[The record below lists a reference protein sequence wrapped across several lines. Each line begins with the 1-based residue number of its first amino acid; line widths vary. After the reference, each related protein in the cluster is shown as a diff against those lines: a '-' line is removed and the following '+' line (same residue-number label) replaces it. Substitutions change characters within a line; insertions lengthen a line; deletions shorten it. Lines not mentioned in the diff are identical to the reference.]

1 MTIRRAII
9 IENDLPTPIFA
20 HRIYES
26 KVKYIKRALAIK
38 IEFITS
44 ESEEVF
50 KILVNSQWKDVIETK
65 IVIGGEWKNVISSN
79 IIVDGEWKN

>member
-1 MTIRRAII
+1 MTIRRAIVVDYGI
-9 IENDLPTPIFA
+9 PTPLFA
-20 HRIYES
+20 NRHHGS
-26 KVKYIKRALAIK
+26 KVKYIKHAVAIK
-38 IEFITS
+38 MEFITS

-50 KILVNSQWKDVIETK
+50 KILVDSQWKDVIETK